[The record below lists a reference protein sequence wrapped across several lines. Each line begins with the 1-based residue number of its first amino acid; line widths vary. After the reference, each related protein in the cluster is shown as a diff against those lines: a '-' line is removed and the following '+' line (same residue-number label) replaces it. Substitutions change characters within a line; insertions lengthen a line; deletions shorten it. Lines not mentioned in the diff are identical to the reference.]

1 MSIAPTVKHCRYSL
15 AAFQSMTSSVYSI
28 FFNFISVASSPA
40 RPVCPLY
47 KFTALKKNSN
57 GLLRVPPI
65 GFCFFPLVRF
75 SLLRA
80 PSVPHCDDRVK
91 SKPSSK
97 MIRERGKRVDQ
108 MGSQEVWSTHVSMAP
123 SRYADEQEDRGIFC
137 FAFFFFSSSSASPPF
152 SFSSDSATSS
162 KHFHTQWTRLVAYI
176 FLSRGFKRI
185 ETAMFFFKFL

>member
-65 GFCFFPLVRF
+65 GFVF
-75 SLLRA
+75 SLLCD
-80 PSVPHCDDRVK
+80 SVCSGRLRSHIAMTVWNQSQAQKWSEREERESIKWGARRSGRLMSRWPPPDMQM
-91 SKPSSK
+91 SKRTEAFSAL
-97 MIRERGKRVDQ
+97 
-108 MGSQEVWSTHVSMAP
+108 H
-123 SRYADEQEDRGIFC
+123 
-137 FAFFFFSSSSASPPF
+137 FFFFFFVGVPPVF
-152 SFSSDSATSS
+152 
-162 KHFHTQWTRLVAYI
+162 
-176 FLSRGFKRI
+176 FLFR
-185 ETAMFFFKFL
+185 